1 MLLHSLL
8 SNQRRTAVRFLHHEW
23 KSSASNL
30 LLRRRV
36 TSAVN
41 MTFSVMV
48 FDKNGD
54 FVEKEFTKHRLLR
67 DTGLNARDLIVLDS
81 GFHRRPRPCILV
93 RNTAFIVCMAY
104 IRAIV
109 QAENVFLFHPMDMD
123 VKYFSTKFSA
133 YLKGKRP
140 PFLPTVFLG
149 RLLCG
154 DAWYG

>member
-1 MLLHSLL
+1 MSPQLFFYR
-8 SNQRRTAVRFLHHEW
+8 Q
-23 KSSASNL
+23 
-30 LLRRRV
+30 V

-48 FDKNGD
+48 FDKHGD
-54 FVEKEFTKHRLLR
+54 FVEKEFTKHGLLR

-93 RNTAFIVCMAY
+93 RDTAFIVCMAY

-109 QAENVFLFHPMDMD
+109 QAQNVFLFHPSDMD
-123 VKYFSTKFSA
+123 VKYFSTRFSA

-149 RLLCG
+149 KIPVECCLIPAVQCSALLWGSYGCSWFKCFCG
-154 DAWYG
+154 